1 MQLLETMSVSHAQ
14 LCNFGVAPP
23 SFLTVQDDAA
33 TQHLALPSLGS
44 WRYAPASTAPIA
56 SRALLIL
63 SVSSRLRSRLTCVF
77 GKVTAAAR
85 KIQ

>member
-33 TQHLALPSLGS
+33 TQHLALPSLES
-44 WRYAPASTAPIA
+44 WRYVPASSAPIA
-56 SRALLIL
+56 SRAMLIL
-63 SVSSRLRSRLTCVF
+63 SVSSHLHSQLTCVF
-77 GKVTAAAR
+77 GKVTAASP